1 MGATK
6 IPMTA
11 ESSSSDQFLRDFRET
26 VVSATER
33 LRQISAEQSAR
44 RPGSDKW
51 SVKEILGHLIDSAA
65 NNHQR
70 FVRAQFTDDLVF
82 PGYEQ
87 EKWVSAQK
95 YADEPWPDLIQLWS
109 SYNLHLA
116 HVISAIPEASLTR
129 ARIRHNL
136 DQIALQPVDRNDT
149 TTLDYFVRDY
159 LVHMKH
165 HLGQIFAL
173 ENQ

>member
-1 MGATK
+1 
-6 IPMTA
+6 MTA
-11 ESSSSDQFLRDFRET
+11 HASSLDEFLGDFRAT
-26 VVSATER
+26 VLSATGR
-33 LRQISAEQSAR
+33 LRTISPEQSAHKSA
-44 RPGSDKW
+44 PDKW
-51 SVKEILGHLIDSAA
+51 SIKDVLGHLIDSAA

-87 EKWVSAQK
+87 ENWVNAQK
-95 YADEPWPDLIQLWS
+95 YNDESWSDMIQLWS
-109 SYNLHLA
+109 SYNLHLL
-116 HVISAIPEASLTR
+116 HVISAIPEATLTR

-136 DQIALQPVDRNDT
+136 DQIALHPIDKNDP

-165 HLGQIFAL
+165 HLDQIFTL
-173 ENQ
+173 QDS

>member
-1 MGATK
+1 
-6 IPMTA
+6 MTTQA
-11 ESSSSDQFLRDFRET
+11 SSLEGFLGDFRST
-26 VVSATER
+26 VVNATDR
-33 LRQISAEQSAR
+33 LRAISPEQSAR
-44 RPGSDKW
+44 KPAPDKW
-51 SVKEILGHLIDSAA
+51 SIKEVLGHLIDSAA

-87 EKWVSAQK
+87 EKWVSAQN
-95 YADEPWPDLIQLWS
+95 YIDEPWSEMIQLWS
-109 SYNLHLA
+109 SYNLHLL
-116 HVISAIPEASLTR
+116 HVISAIPEATLMR

-136 DQIALQPVDRNDT
+136 DQIALNPIDQKDP

-165 HLGQIFAL
+165 HLDQIFAPQ
-173 ENQ
+173 NS

>member
-1 MGATK
+1 
-6 IPMTA
+6 MTA
-11 ESSSSDQFLRDFRET
+11 QPLEEFLGDFRST
-26 VVSATER
+26 VVKATER
-33 LRQISAEQSAR
+33 LLAISADESAR
-44 RPGSDKW
+44 KPAPDKW
-51 SVKEILGHLIDSAA
+51 SIKEVLGHLIDSAA

-87 EKWVSAQK
+87 EKWVNAQK
-95 YADEPWPDLIQLWS
+95 YNEEPWSEMVQLWS

-116 HVISAIPEASLTR
+116 HVIAAIPEAALTR

-136 DQIALQPVDRNDT
+136 DQIALHPVDKNDP

-165 HLGQIFAL
+165 HLDQIFAFDF
-173 ENQ
+173 NS

>member
-1 MGATK
+1 
-6 IPMTA
+6 MTNQA
-11 ESSSSDQFLRDFRET
+11 SNLEEFLGDFRST
-26 VVSATER
+26 VVNATER
-33 LRQISAEQSAR
+33 LRTISAEQGAR
-44 RPGSDKW
+44 KSSPDKW
-51 SVKEILGHLIDSAA
+51 SIKEVLGHLIDSAA

-87 EKWVSAQK
+87 EKWVNAQK
-95 YADEPWPDLIQLWS
+95 YHDESWSDMVQLWS
-109 SYNLHLA
+109 SYNLHLV
-116 HVISAIPEASLTR
+116 HVVAAIPEATLMR

-136 DQIALQPVDRNDT
+136 DQIALNPVGKNDP

-165 HLGQIFAL
+165 HLDQIYAMDSD
-173 ENQ
+173 

>member
-1 MGATK
+1 MSTQ
-6 IPMTA
+6 PSRND
-11 ESSSSDQFLRDFRET
+11 EFLGDFRST
-26 VVSATER
+26 VFNATER
-33 LRQISAEQSAR
+33 LRGISPEQSAQKSS
-44 RPGSDKW
+44 PDKW
-51 SVKEILGHLIDSAA
+51 SIKEILGHLIDSAA

-87 EKWVSAQK
+87 EKWVNAQR
-95 YADEPWPDLIQLWS
+95 YNDESWSDMIQLWS
-109 SYNLHLA
+109 SYNLHLL
-116 HVISAIPEASLTR
+116 HVIAAIPEATLMR

-136 DQIALQPVDRNDT
+136 DQIATRPVDKQDP

-165 HLGQIFAL
+165 HLDQIFAP
-173 ENQ
+173 QDS

>member
-1 MGATK
+1 
-6 IPMTA
+6 MTA
-11 ESSSSDQFLRDFRET
+11 HASSLDEFLGDFRST
-26 VVSATER
+26 VLKATDR
-33 LRQISAEQSAR
+33 LRQVSPEESAR
-44 RPGSDKW
+44 KTSPDKW
-51 SVKEILGHLIDSAA
+51 SIKEALGHLIDSAA

-87 EKWVSAQK
+87 EKWVNAQR
-95 YADEPWPDLIQLWS
+95 YIDESWGDMIQLWS
-109 SYNLHLA
+109 SYNLHLV
-116 HVISAIPEASLTR
+116 HVIAAIPEATLMR

-136 DQIALQPVDRNDT
+136 DQIALHPIDQKDP

-165 HLGQIFAL
+165 HLDQINRL
-173 ENQ
+173 QNS

>member
-1 MGATK
+1 
-6 IPMTA
+6 MTTHA
-11 ESSSSDQFLRDFRET
+11 SNLDEFLGDFRST
-26 VVSATER
+26 VVNATDR
-33 LRQISAEQSAR
+33 LRQISPEESAR
-44 RPGSDKW
+44 KTSPDKW
-51 SVKEILGHLIDSAA
+51 SIKEVLGHLIDSAA

-87 EKWVSAQK
+87 EKWVNAQR
-95 YADEPWPDLIQLWS
+95 YNDESWSDMIQLWS
-109 SYNLHLA
+109 SYNLHLL
-116 HVISAIPEASLTR
+116 HVISAIPEATLTR

-136 DQIALQPVDRNDT
+136 DQIALHPIDKNDP

-165 HLGQIFAL
+165 HLDQIFTL
-173 ENQ
+173 QDS

>member
-1 MGATK
+1 
-6 IPMTA
+6 MTTQA
-11 ESSSSDQFLRDFRET
+11 SNLNEFLEDFRST
-26 VVSATER
+26 VVNATER
-33 LRQISAEQSAR
+33 LRAISAEESAR
-44 RPGSDKW
+44 RSSPDKW
-51 SVKEILGHLIDSAA
+51 SIKEVLGHLIDSAA

-95 YADEPWPDLIQLWS
+95 YLDESWSDMIQLWS
-109 SYNLHLA
+109 SYNLHLL
-116 HVISAIPEASLTR
+116 HVISAIPEPTLIR

-136 DQIALQPVDRNDT
+136 DQIALHPVDKNDP

-165 HLGQIFAL
+165 HLDQIFAP
-173 ENQ
+173 QDS

>member
-1 MGATK
+1 
-6 IPMTA
+6 MTIQA
-11 ESSSSDQFLRDFRET
+11 SSREEFLGDFRST
-26 VVSATER
+26 VANATER
-33 LRQISAEQSAR
+33 LRAISAEQSAQKTS
-44 RPGSDKW
+44 PDKW
-51 SVKEILGHLIDSAA
+51 SIKEVLGHLIDSAA

-87 EKWVSAQK
+87 EKWVNSQK
-95 YADEPWPDLIQLWS
+95 YIEETWSDLVQLWS
-109 SYNLHLA
+109 AYNLHLL
-116 HVISAIPEASLTR
+116 HVIANIPERSLMQ

-136 DQIALQPVDRNDT
+136 DEIATRSVAKDDP

-165 HLGQIFAL
+165 HLDQIFAL
-173 ENQ
+173 DSN

>member
-1 MGATK
+1 
-6 IPMTA
+6 MTA
-11 ESSSSDQFLRDFRET
+11 EASSLDQFLGDFRST
-26 VVSATER
+26 VLNATER
-33 LRQISAEQSAR
+33 LRAISPEQSAR
-44 RPGSDKW
+44 KSAPDVW
-51 SVKEILGHLIDSAA
+51 SIKEILGHLIDSAA

-87 EKWVSAQK
+87 EKWVNAQK
-95 YADEPWPDLIQLWS
+95 YIDESWSEMIQLWS
-109 SYNLHLA
+109 SYNLHLL
-116 HVISAIPEASLTR
+116 HVISAIPDATLMR

-136 DQIALQPVDRNDT
+136 DEIALHPVDKQDP

-165 HLGQIFAL
+165 HLDQIFSPQDL
-173 ENQ
+173 

>member
-1 MGATK
+1 
-6 IPMTA
+6 MTA
-11 ESSSSDQFLRDFRET
+11 QASSLDEFLGDFRST
-26 VVSATER
+26 VVNATDR
-33 LRQISAEQSAR
+33 LREISPEESAR
-44 RPGSDKW
+44 RSSPDKW
-51 SVKEILGHLIDSAA
+51 SIKEVLGHLIDSTA

-87 EKWVSAQK
+87 EKWVNAQR
-95 YADEPWPDLIQLWS
+95 YNDESWSDMIQLWS
-109 SYNLHLA
+109 SYNLHLV
-116 HVISAIPEASLTR
+116 HVISAIPEATLLR

-136 DQIALQPVDRNDT
+136 DQIALHPVDQNDP

-165 HLGQIFAL
+165 HLDQIFPP
-173 ENQ
+173 QDS

>member
-1 MGATK
+1 
-6 IPMTA
+6 MTTQA
-11 ESSSSDQFLRDFRET
+11 SSLNEFLGDFRST
-26 VVSATER
+26 VVDATER
-33 LRQISAEQSAR
+33 LRAISSDRSAQKLS
-44 RPGSDKW
+44 PDQW
-51 SVKEILGHLIDSAA
+51 SIREVLGHLIDSAA

-87 EKWVSAQK
+87 EKWVNAQR
-95 YADEPWPDLIQLWS
+95 YNEESWSDMVQLWS
-109 SYNLHLA
+109 SYNLHLL
-116 HVISAIPEASLTR
+116 HVIASIPEATLMR

-136 DQIALQPVDRNDT
+136 DQIALHPVDKNDP

-165 HLGQIFAL
+165 HLDQIFAMDS
-173 ENQ
+173 N

>member
-1 MGATK
+1 
-6 IPMTA
+6 MTGD
-11 ESSSSDQFLRDFRET
+11 SSSIDQFLQNFRET
-26 VVSATER
+26 VMSATER
-33 LRQISAEQSAR
+33 LRQISADESAR
-44 RPGSDKW
+44 QPGPEKW

-87 EKWVSAQK
+87 EKWVSSQK
-95 YADEPWPDLIQLWS
+95 YVDEPWPELIQLWS

-116 HVISAIPEASLTR
+116 HVISAIPENKLMQ

-136 DQIALQPVDRNDT
+136 DEIALQPVEKKDT

-165 HLGQIFAL
+165 HLNQIFAL
-173 ENQ
+173 RNP

>member
-1 MGATK
+1 
-6 IPMTA
+6 MTA
-11 ESSSSDQFLRDFRET
+11 QASSLDEFLGDFRST
-26 VVSATER
+26 VLNATAR
-33 LRQISAEQSAR
+33 LRTISPEQSAQKSS
-44 RPGSDKW
+44 PDKW
-51 SVKEILGHLIDSAA
+51 SIKEVLGHLIDSAA

-87 EKWVSAQK
+87 EKWVAAQR
-95 YADEPWPDLIQLWS
+95 YNDESWSDMIQFWS
-109 SYNLHLA
+109 SYNLHLL
-116 HVISAIPEASLTR
+116 HVVSAIPEATLTR

-136 DQIALQPVDRNDT
+136 DQIALRPVDKNDP

-165 HLGQIFAL
+165 HLDQIFTL
-173 ENQ
+173 HDS